1 MEVKAK
7 LHDITFGAD
16 GKERLTFTLDQRV
29 DASDL
34 QDKDLRLK
42 AVKWT
47 EKRSLNANAYFH
59 LLAGKIADATGQSHT
74 EVHNQLIADY
84 GQLEIIDNHL
94 MPVIFRDDINWR
106 KLETLHVRPTANKK
120 VLEDGNVYTVYLV
133 MRGSHTYDSKEM
145 SILLNGTISDAQEQG
160 IETIT
165 PDEKARMLQQ
175 WQVRAS

>member
-1 MEVKAK
+1 MEAKAK
-7 LHDITFGAD
+7 LHDISYGAD
-16 GKERLTFTLDQRV
+16 GKQRMTFTLDQRV
-29 DASDL
+29 DATSL

-42 AVKWT
+42 AVRWT

-59 LLAGKIADATGQSHT
+59 VLVDKIADVTRESHT

-84 GQLEIIDNHL
+84 GQVEVIDNHL
-94 MPVIFRDDINWR
+94 MPVIIREDVDWR
-106 KLETLHVRPTANKK
+106 RLDTLHVRPTSNRKA
-120 VLEDGNVYTVYLV
+120 LDDGNMYQVYLV

-145 SILLNGTISDAQEQG
+145 ARLIDGAIYEAEQLG

>member
-1 MEVKAK
+1 METKAK
-7 LHDITFGAD
+7 FHDISYGAD
-16 GKERLTFTLDQRV
+16 GKQRVTFTLEQRV
-29 DASDL
+29 DADTL
-34 QDKDLRLK
+34 KDKDLRLK
-42 AVKWT
+42 AVRWT

-59 LLAGKIADATGQSHT
+59 VLCDKIADTTHESHR

-84 GQLEIIDNHL
+84 GQVEVIDNHL
-94 MPVIFRDDINWR
+94 MPIIIRDDIDWR
-106 KLETLHVRPTANKK
+106 KLETLHVRPTTNRRI
-120 VLEDGNVYTVYLV
+120 LDDGNVYVVYLV

-145 SILLNGTISDAQEQG
+145 STLLDGTIREAEELG